1 MNAAET
7 AESKVQAQH
16 AAQIALRRCG
26 VVSASFCVAR
36 RRCPASRQAEKL
48 PPKVDGLTMFDGLT
62 LQEKKNVEEAQHP
75 EMTFLLLVS

>member
-7 AESKVQAQH
+7 AESKAQAH
-16 AAQIALRRCG
+16 AAQVALRRCG

-48 PPKVDGLTMFDGLT
+48 PPKVDGLTMFDD
-62 LQEKKNVEEAQHP
+62 V
-75 EMTFLLLVS
+75 